1 MTAASASAT
10 SNDAHLIAQTLA
22 EFAERL
28 RYEDI
33 PADIRERAKHL
44 MLDGIGIAH
53 ASTHYDFAHR
63 SLAAVS
69 ELGQGDSDVI
79 GLSAKLGLR
88 DAVLLNG
95 ILVHGLD
102 FDDTHGP
109 GIIHATASCLPTALG
124 VAAHSG
130 LSGRDLLTAY
140 VVGMEVAT
148 RIGSVA
154 KGGFH
159 QVGFHPTGL
168 VGAFACALIAGK
180 LQGQNAAQLA
190 MAQGIALSMGSGSME
205 FLQDGAWTKRM
216 HPGWAGVA
224 GITSATLARHGFI
237 GPKAVYEGRF
247 GLFKS
252 HLGPLE
258 EACDYTLATEGLGQN
273 WEIENVSVKPLPA
286 CHFTHACADAAML
299 IRQQP
304 GFDLQQIAH
313 IKALVPAGVIK
324 TVCEPE
330 QFKRQPQNTYDAQ
343 FSIPYAVASGLVRG
357 RFGLAEIDPT
367 AIGDKEVLRVAELV
381 EYAAD
386 PDSTFPRHYTG
397 EVIVTMRDGTVLRHR
412 EAFNRGGC
420 DRPLSNEDIVA
431 KFRENLA
438 LVASDQRTN
447 TVLQAVL
454 QLDNASARDVSHALA
469 ARA

>member
-1 MTAASASAT
+1 MNIALDTTNAT
-10 SNDAHLIAQTLA
+10 QLIAGTLA
-22 EFAERL
+22 EFAATL

-33 PADIRERAKHL
+33 PTDIRERAKHL
-44 MLDGIGIAH
+44 MLDGIGIAY

-63 SLAAVS
+63 SLAAVT

-79 GLSAKLGLR
+79 GLSAKLSLR
-88 DAVLLNG
+88 DAVLMNG

-124 VAAHSG
+124 VAAHLG
-130 LSGRDLLTAY
+130 ISGRELLTAY
-140 VVGMEVAT
+140 VLGMEVAT
-148 RIGSVA
+148 RLGSVA

-168 VGAFACALIAGK
+168 VGAFACALIAGR
-180 LQGQNAAQLA
+180 LQGHNAAQLA
-190 MAQGIALSMGSGSME
+190 MAQGIALSTASGSME

-224 GITSATLARHGFI
+224 GVTSATLARHGFI

-258 EACDYTLATEGLGQN
+258 EACDYALATEGLGRH
-273 WEIENVSVKPLPA
+273 WEIDNVSVKPLPA
-286 CHFTHACADAAML
+286 CHFTHACADAAVL
-299 IRQQP
+299 IGQQP

-330 QFKRQPQNTYDAQ
+330 QYKRQPQNTYDAQ

-357 RFGLAEIDPT
+357 RFGLSEIDPA
-367 AIGDKEVLRVAELV
+367 AIGDKEVLRVANLV

-397 EVIVTMRDGTVLRHR
+397 EVIVTLRDGTVLRHR
-412 EAFNRGGC
+412 EAINRGGC
-420 DRPLSNEDIVA
+420 DRPLANGDIVE

-438 LVASDQRTN
+438 LVASSARAEE
-447 TVLQAVL
+447 VLQAVL
-454 QLDNASARDVSHALA
+454 TLDNAVSAKAVSSALA

>member
-1 MTAASASAT
+1 MNTALDT
-10 SNDAHLIAQTLA
+10 SNATQLIAGALA
-22 EFAERL
+22 EFAVNL

-44 MLDGIGIAH
+44 MLDGVGIAH

-63 SLAAVS
+63 SLAAVT
-69 ELGQGDSDVI
+69 ELGQGDSHVI
-79 GLSAKLGLR
+79 GLSAKLSLR
-88 DAVLLNG
+88 DAVLMNG

-124 VAAHSG
+124 VAAHLG
-130 LSGRDLLTAY
+130 LSGRELLTAY
-140 VVGMEVAT
+140 VLGMEIGT
-148 RIGSVA
+148 RLGSVA

-168 VGAFACALIAGK
+168 VGAFACTLIAGR

-190 MAQGIALSMGSGSME
+190 MAQGIALSTASGSME

-224 GITSATLARHGFI
+224 GITSATLARHGFV

-258 EACDYTLATEGLGQN
+258 ELCDYSLATEGLGQG

-304 GFDLQQIAH
+304 GFDLQQVAH
-313 IKALVPAGVIK
+313 IKALVPAEVIK

-438 LVASDQRTN
+438 LVASDQRAN
-447 TVLQAVL
+447 TILQAVL

>member
-1 MTAASASAT
+1 MTVASAS
-10 SNDAHLIAQTLA
+10 SNDARLIAQALA
-22 EFAERL
+22 DFAEQL

-44 MLDGIGIAH
+44 MLDGVGIAH

-63 SLAAVS
+63 SLAAAV
-69 ELGQGDSDVI
+69 ELGQGDSEVI
-79 GLSAKLGLR
+79 GLSARLGLR

-109 GIIHATASCLPTALG
+109 GIIHATASCLPAALG
-124 VAAHSG
+124 VAAHYG
-130 LSGRDLLTAY
+130 LSGRELLTAY
-140 VVGMEVAT
+140 VLGMEVAT

-154 KGGFH
+154 EGGFH

-180 LQGQNAAQLA
+180 LQGQNAAQMA
-190 MAQGIALSMGSGSME
+190 MAQGIALSTASGSLE

-224 GITSATLARHGFI
+224 GITSATLARHGYV

-258 EACDYTLATEGLGQN
+258 EACDYSLATEGLGQR

-299 IRQQP
+299 IRQQS
-304 GFDLQQIAH
+304 GFDLQQVAH
-313 IKALVPAGVIK
+313 VKALVPAGVIK

-357 RFGLAEIDPT
+357 RFGLAEIDPA
-367 AIGDKEVLRVAELV
+367 AIGDKEVLRIANLV

-386 PDSTFPRHYTG
+386 PDTTFPRHYTG
-397 EVIVTMRDGTVLRHR
+397 EVIVTLRDGTVLRHR
-412 EAFNRGGC
+412 EAINRGGC
-420 DRPLSNEDIVA
+420 DRPLDNADIVG

-438 LVASDQRTN
+438 LVASSQRAD
-447 TVLQAVL
+447 AVL
-454 QLDNASARDVSHALA
+454 NAVLTLDDAASAKDVSSALA